1 MPCRAD
7 GKGTGLGPMTEED
20 YRMMES
26 QPTITLKSKHE
37 ITISKLEDEVQT
49 MEEDLCVVRD
59 LLFKMIDDRDLPENV
74 EVIINEQLIKHREH
88 RMEDYESINTNINNE
103 LSIINNAINFRENH
117 IKWRYE
123 KSNTLDEYEEG
134 MKPKRKRVKELEEIK
149 KVFDNTNVED
159 FIKDRYLFEEFKPK
173 QINKNKK

>member
-26 QPTITLKSKHE
+26 QSTITLKSKNE
-37 ITISKLEDEVQT
+37 ITISKLEEEVQT

-59 LLFKMIDDRDLPENV
+59 LLFKMIDDRDLPENA

-88 RMEDYESINTNINNE
+88 RMEDYESIKTNINNE
-103 LSIINNAINFRENH
+103 LSIIAV
-117 IKWRYE
+117 
-123 KSNTLDEYEEG
+123 L
-134 MKPKRKRVKELEEIK
+134 
-149 KVFDNTNVED
+149 
-159 FIKDRYLFEEFKPK
+159 
-173 QINKNKK
+173 

>member
-26 QPTITLKSKHE
+26 QSSITLKSKLKE
-37 ITISKLEDEVQT
+37 EVQS
-49 MEEDLCVVRD
+49 MEEDLCIVRD
-59 LLFKMIDDRDLPENV
+59 LLFKMIDNRDLPENA
-74 EVIINEQLIKHREH
+74 EVIINEQLMKHREH

-103 LSIINNAINFRENH
+103 LSTVNKAINFRENH

-134 MKPKRKRVKELEEIK
+134 MKPKRKRIKELEEIK
-149 KVFDNTNVED
+149 KVFDNTNVEE
-159 FIKDRYLFEEFKPK
+159 FIKDRYLFEEFKL
-173 QINKNKK
+173 NKDGENKTK

>member
-26 QPTITLKSKHE
+26 QSSITLKSK
-37 ITISKLEDEVQT
+37 LEEEVQS
-49 MEEDLCVVRD
+49 MEEDLCIVRD
-59 LLFKMIDDRDLPENV
+59 LLFKMIDNRDLPENA
-74 EVIINEQLIKHREH
+74 EVIINEQLMKHREH

-103 LSIINNAINFRENH
+103 LSTVNKAINFRENY

-123 KSNTLDEYEEG
+123 ESNTLDEYEEG

-149 KVFDNTNVED
+149 KVFDNTNVE
-159 FIKDRYLFEEFKPK
+159 
-173 QINKNKK
+173 

>member
-26 QPTITLKSKHE
+26 QSSITLKSK
-37 ITISKLEDEVQT
+37 LEEEVQS
-49 MEEDLCVVRD
+49 MEEDLCIVRD
-59 LLFKMIDDRDLPENV
+59 LLFKMIDNRDLPENA
-74 EVIINEQLIKHREH
+74 EVIINEQLMKHREH

-103 LSIINNAINFRENH
+103 LSTVNKAINFRENY

-123 KSNTLDEYEEG
+123 ESNTLDEYEEG
-134 MKPKRKRVKELEEIK
+134 MKPKRKRIKELEEIK
-149 KVFDNTNVED
+149 KIFDNTNVEE
-159 FIKDRYLFEEFKPK
+159 FIKDRYLFEEFKL
-173 QINKNKK
+173 NKDGENKTK